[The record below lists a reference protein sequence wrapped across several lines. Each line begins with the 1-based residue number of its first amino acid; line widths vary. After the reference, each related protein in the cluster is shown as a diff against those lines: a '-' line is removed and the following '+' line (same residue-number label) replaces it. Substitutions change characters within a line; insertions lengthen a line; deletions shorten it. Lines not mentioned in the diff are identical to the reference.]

1 MVAVQKESELKIK
14 EERRKNRKLLRNTA
28 EYKERLE
35 RFLKRKR
42 EYESSLTQ
50 VVFFNANDEMI
61 VRKVNLGEGA
71 TLPQGCLLIED
82 KSTVYKVTKE
92 MTGEKFIQNIEN
104 LNRDRVQQKPSAP
117 QKSHPIEE

>member
-1 MVAVQKESELKIK
+1 M
-14 EERRKNRKLLRNTA
+14 
-28 EYKERLE
+28 E

-50 VVFFNANDEMI
+50 VAFFNANDEMI

-71 TLPQGCLLIED
+71 TLPQGCLLMED

-92 MTGEKFIQNIEN
+92 MTGERFIQNIEN
-104 LNRDRVQQKPSAP
+104 LNRDRVQQKPLAP

>member
-71 TLPQGCLLIED
+71 TLPQGCLLMED
-82 KSTVYKVTKE
+82 KLTVYKVTKE
-92 MTGEKFIQNIEN
+92 MTGEKFI
-104 LNRDRVQQKPSAP
+104 
-117 QKSHPIEE
+117 